1 LHDDFGLNRLR
12 AHFHGGLVEIGL
24 EVEQRKARVA
34 GKAAAI
40 VPVRLAVDIG
50 IVADRH
56 GIAARLVDGEAEMH
70 GAGLFALAFDPHR
83 PRPLSRKCSPPGP

>member
-1 LHDDFGLNRLR
+1 MRGPEGFAAGIMGRWGQSTAPAILHDDFGLNRLR

-40 VPVRLAVDIG
+40 IPVRLAVDIG
-50 IVADRH
+50 IVA
-56 GIAARLVDGEAEMH
+56 IATA
-70 GAGLFALAFDPHR
+70 
-83 PRPLSRKCSPPGP
+83 